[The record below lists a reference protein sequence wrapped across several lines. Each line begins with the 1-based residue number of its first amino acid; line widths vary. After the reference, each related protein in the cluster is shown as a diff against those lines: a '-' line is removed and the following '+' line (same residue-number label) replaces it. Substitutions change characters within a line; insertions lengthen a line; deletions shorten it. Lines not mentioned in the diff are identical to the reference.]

1 MARGGVDFIKSNPNL
16 NNILMRTRR
25 RRQLSD
31 ALKNNNINVQT
42 TQEKQDETGDV
53 SSQVSGALGLDVET
67 VGTSRAIEDA
77 QEMMDVAGV
86 GAGQT
91 AGEVARDIAEKNREF
106 SDPFA
111 KAFTSI
117 GGAEGATAIAGTTAL
132 GAFYAGA
139 ENVAKGA
146 FQATKLLSGPGG
158 LALNIIGPTER
169 DPYGKPVAMG
179 SGALAQVSGK
189 VMDIHYGVADKMAQG
204 IAGYD
209 QGYLNGQLVSLS
221 PGFFGGQVLTGNV
234 PMDLSASD
242 FADML
247 SQSREREDEDAISGM
262 AQGNPLAMMEAGI
275 STDDYSS
282 PTEAA
287 QAGIGYSSYD
297 AQGNPTGAAPAGSQY
312 SATGVF
318 SSGSGDDGG
327 SDDGGSVSSVSDAAD
342 DPAEGFDFNKGG
354 SVSMQEGSDPTQQQQ
369 APTGEMGFVGGPPD
383 KFTEQQTIA
392 DDIPK
397 TVPEGAFV
405 INAPA
410 VEFAG
415 KEDIKNMLID
425 AYEKAGL
432 DKSNINTKIPS
443 KEQVDI
449 MISRGEVIVPPE
461 VAKVIGYDR
470 LEKINNRGKKEVA
483 RRKEESQQQEK
494 PQARMASNGGFMS
507 PDLNSPFFTKTTP
520 ATESF
525 VPGISDEPI
534 LMTPDDERFF
544 GDFRFGDIKKA
555 IRKTEIQGFE
565 DNPYI
570 FTGSKAKG
578 GKGSS
583 AFGPMQ
589 ITYSL
594 LKDFIDRSE
603 EYSTLTKE
611 QQDYVKALLVQGE
624 DKVNK
629 ELYGVIKRGPKGK
642 RIDYTPM
649 QIFGEK
655 AKDLK
660 PRGIGVLDPKLH
672 KKHYD
677 VVADAVLLHKLGDHN
692 TIEKALASY
701 GEGAEYSEKV
711 LNDLLDLTQTG
722 FLSKPVKSK

>member
-1 MARGGVDFIKSNPNL
+1 MARGGIDFIKSNPNL
-16 NNILMRTRR
+16 NRVLMRSRR

-31 ALKNNNINVQT
+31 ALENNNINVQT
-42 TQEKQDETGDV
+42 TQEKQESESGDV
-53 SSQVSGALGLDVET
+53 SFQMSGALGLDVET

-77 QEMMDVAGV
+77 QEMMDIAGV
-86 GAGQT
+86 GEGQT
-91 AGEVARDIAEKNREF
+91 VGEVARDISKENREF

-262 AQGNPLAMMEAGI
+262 ARGNPLAMMEAGI
-275 STDDYSS
+275 TTSDYSS

-287 QAGIGYSSYD
+287 RAGVGYSSYD
-297 AQGNPTGAAPAGSQY
+297 AKGNPTGAAPAGSQY
-312 SATGVF
+312 SATGIF
-318 SSGSGDDGG
+318 SSGSSDGGDGG
-327 SDDGGSVSSVSDAAD
+327 SGGSVSDATQ
-342 DPAEGFDFNKGG
+342 DPAENFDFNKGG
-354 SVSMQEGSDPTQQQQ
+354 SVGMQEGGDPAQQQ

-415 KEDIKNMLID
+415 KEDIKKMLID

-494 PQARMASNGGFMS
+494 PQARMASEGGFMS
-507 PDLNSPFFTKTTP
+507 PDLSSPFFTKTTP
-520 ATESF
+520 ATERF
-525 VPGISDEPI
+525 VPGISDQPI
-534 LMTPDDERFF
+534 PMSLDDERFF
-544 GDFRFGDIKKA
+544 GDFKFGDIKKA

-629 ELYGVIKRGPKGK
+629 ELYGVIKRGPKDK

-677 VVADAVLLHKLGDHN
+677 AVADAVLLHKLGDHN